1 MEVFNDHHWQWVFNI
16 FIKNL
21 GTKNNILLT
30 QFTDNENLEDKNST
44 ERNQNYVDT

>member
-1 MEVFNDHHWQWVFNI
+1 MIIIGSEFSTFSLRIWAQ
-16 FIKNL
+16 
-21 GTKNNILLT
+21 KNNILLT